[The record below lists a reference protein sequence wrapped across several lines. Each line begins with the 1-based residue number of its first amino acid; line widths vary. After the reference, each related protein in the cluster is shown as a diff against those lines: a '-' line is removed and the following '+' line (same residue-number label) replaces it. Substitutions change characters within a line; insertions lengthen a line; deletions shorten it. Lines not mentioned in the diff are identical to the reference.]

1 MARGNLRGVGSVRLG
16 ALLCV
21 PVVAVAAGL
30 AAFTGVGRS
39 AAPTQPITIGALLSL
54 TGGGDVYGPQQV
66 KGAQLAVRQINA
78 QGGVDGVPLKLVVR
92 DDKSVPATGRS
103 AMRQLIQ
110 KDGAVAVLG
119 PSLSLVAVSADPLAD
134 GLQTPV
140 VAVSNTANGIVGKC
154 AYPCTYIWRDSL
166 GEATAVPANIDQYVL
181 ESHPSTAAILYVD
194 GDKLGIDEARIAAAA
209 FGEEGV
215 RVVANQKLPATGDL
229 TASVTNAL
237 VGSPQVVFIGASF
250 GARAVDAMKQLR
262 ASGYFGTF
270 LGGNTFNSSTTGRLA
285 AAGKVGT
292 GARSGA
298 AWYDGNDFPANQ
310 QFITSYE
317 QTFNQPPDQFAA
329 QAFVGVEI
337 VADALRRG
345 KIAESSKSID
355 DKRIALQKALRAV
368 ALMTPL
374 GPFRFTQDHDVAQ
387 IVWVLSMTADG
398 GHSLAGFCDPG
409 C

>member
-1 MARGNLRGVGSVRLG
+1 MRAERLRGVGSVRLG
-16 ALLCV
+16 ALACV
-21 PVVAVAAGL
+21 PAVAVAAAL

-39 AAPTQPITIGALLSL
+39 AAPAQPITIGALLSL

-66 KGAQLAVRQINA
+66 KGAQLAVKQINA

-103 AMRQLIQ
+103 GMKQLIQ
-110 KDGAVAVLG
+110 HDGAVAVLG

-134 GLQTPV
+134 QLQTPV

-154 AYPCTYIWRDSL
+154 SYPCTYIWRDSL
-166 GEATAVPANIDQYVL
+166 GEATAVPANIDQFVL
-181 ESHPSTAAILYVD
+181 ESHPSSAAILYVD
-194 GDKLGIDEARIAAAA
+194 GDKLGIDEARIAAAS

-215 RVVANQKLPATGDL
+215 RVVADQKLPATGDL
-229 TASVTNAL
+229 RASVTNAL

-262 ASGYFGTF
+262 ESGYYGPF
-270 LGGNTFNSSTTGRLA
+270 LGGNTLNSATTGRLA
-285 AAGKVGT
+285 GKVGA
-292 GARSGA
+292 GSRSGA

-310 QFITSYE
+310 EFITAYE

-329 QAFVGVEI
+329 QAFVGVQI
-337 VADALRRG
+337 VADALKRG
-345 KIAESSKSID
+345 KIAASGKSVAD
-355 DKRIALQKALRAV
+355 ERAALQKSLRQV

-398 GHSLAGFCDPG
+398 GHTLAGFCDPS

>member
-1 MARGNLRGVGSVRLG
+1 M
-16 ALLCV
+16 
-21 PVVAVAAGL
+21 
-30 AAFTGVGRS
+30 
-39 AAPTQPITIGALLSL
+39 Q
-54 TGGGDVYGPQQV
+54 
-66 KGAQLAVRQINA
+66 
-78 QGGVDGVPLKLVVR
+78 
-92 DDKSVPATGRS
+92 
-103 AMRQLIQ
+103 QLIRR
-110 KDGAVAVLG
+110 DHAVAVLG
-119 PSLSLVAVSADPLAD
+119 PSLSLVAVKADPLAD
-134 GLQTPV
+134 GLRTPV

-154 AYPCTYIWRDSL
+154 PYACTYIWRDSL

-181 ESHPSTAAILYVD
+181 ESHPSTAAILYVE
-194 GDKLGIDEARIAAAA
+194 GDKLGIDEARIAAAS

-229 TASVTNAL
+229 TAAVTNAL
-237 VGSPQVVFIGASF
+237 VGNPQVVFIGASF

-270 LGGNTFNSSTTGRLA
+270 LGGNTLNSATTSRL
-285 AAGKVGT
+285 AGKVGA

-310 QFITSYE
+310 QFITAYE
-317 QTFNQPPDQFAA
+317 QTYDQPPDQFAA

-345 KIAESSKSID
+345 KIATSTKSIE
-355 DKRIALQKALRAV
+355 DKRVALQKSLRDV

-374 GPFRFTQDHDVAQ
+374 GPFRFTQDHDVSQ
-387 IVWVLSMTADG
+387 IVWVLSMTAAG
-398 GHSLAGFCDPG
+398 GHTLVGFCDPD

>member
-1 MARGNLRGVGSVRLG
+1 MRVGNLRGVGTLRLG
-16 ALLCV
+16 ALVCV
-21 PVVAVAAGL
+21 PAAVAAAAL
-30 AAFTGVGRS
+30 AAFTGAGRS
-39 AAPTQPITIGALLSL
+39 AAPAQPITIGALLSL
-54 TGGGDVYGPQQV
+54 TGGGDVYGPQQM
-66 KGAQLAVRQINA
+66 KGAQLAVKQINA

-92 DDKSVPATGRS
+92 DDKSVPASGRS
-103 AMRQLIQ
+103 GMKQLIRH
-110 KDGAVAVLG
+110 DDAVAVLG

-134 GLQTPV
+134 GLETPV

-154 AYPCTYIWRDSL
+154 PYACTYIWRDSL

-181 ESHPSTAAILYVD
+181 ESHPSTAAILYVE
-194 GDKLGIDEARIAAAA
+194 GDKLGIDEARIAAAG

-215 RVVANQKLPATGDL
+215 RVVADQKLPATGDL
-229 TASVTNAL
+229 TAAVTNAL

-262 ASGYFGTF
+262 ESGYFGTF
-270 LGGNTFNSSTTGRLA
+270 LGGNTLNSSTTGRLA
-285 AAGKVGT
+285 GKVGA

-317 QTFNQPPDQFAA
+317 QTYDQPPDQFAA

-345 KIAESSKSID
+345 KIATSTRSIE
-355 DKRIALQKALRAV
+355 DKRLALQKSLRDV

-398 GHSLAGFCDPG
+398 GHTLAGFCDPS

>member
-1 MARGNLRGVGSVRLG
+1 MQRANLRGVGKLRLG
-16 ALLCV
+16 ALVCV
-21 PVVAVAAGL
+21 PVVALAAAL
-30 AAFTGVGRS
+30 AAFAGAGRS
-39 AAPTQPITIGALLSL
+39 AAPAQPLTIGALLSL

-66 KGAQLAVRQINA
+66 KGARLAIKQINA

-92 DDKSVPATGRS
+92 DDKSVPASGRS
-103 AMRQLIQ
+103 GMRQLIQ
-110 KDGAVAVLG
+110 SDHAVAVLG
-119 PSLSLVAVSADPLAD
+119 PSLSLVAVSADPVAD
-134 GLQTPV
+134 RLQTPV
-140 VAVSNTANGIVGKC
+140 VAVSNTATGIVGKC

-181 ESHPSTAAILYVD
+181 ESHPSTAAILYVE
-194 GDKLGIDEARIAAAA
+194 GDKLGIDEGRIAAAS

-229 TASVTNAL
+229 TAAVTSAL
-237 VGSPQVVFIGASF
+237 VGNPQVVFIGASF

-262 ASGYFGTF
+262 ASGYFGAF
-270 LGGNTFNSSTTGRLA
+270 LGGNTLNSSTTGRLA
-285 AAGKVGT
+285 GKVGA

-310 QFITSYE
+310 QFITAYE
-317 QTFNQPPDQFAA
+317 QTYGQPPDQFAA

-337 VADALRRG
+337 VADALKRG
-345 KIAESSKSID
+345 GIATSSKSVE
-355 DKRIALQKALRAV
+355 DKRAALQKALRDV
-368 ALMTPL
+368 ALITPL
-374 GPFRFTQDHDVAQ
+374 GPFRFTQDHDVSQ

-398 GHSLAGFCDPG
+398 GHTLAGFCDPN

>member
-1 MARGNLRGVGSVRLG
+1 VRLG
-16 ALLCV
+16 ALACV
-21 PVVAVAAGL
+21 PVVAVAAAL
-30 AAFTGVGRS
+30 AAFTGVGRG
-39 AAPTQPITIGALLSL
+39 AAPAQPITIGALLSL

-66 KGAQLAVRQINA
+66 KGAQLAVRQINE

-92 DDKSVPATGRS
+92 DDKSVPASGRS
-103 AMRQLIQ
+103 AMKQLIQ
-110 KDGAVAVLG
+110 RDHAVAVLG

-134 GLQTPV
+134 QLQTPV

-181 ESHPSTAAILYVD
+181 ESHPSSAAILYVE
-194 GDKLGIDEARIAAAA
+194 GDKLGIDEARIAAAS

-229 TASVTNAL
+229 TAAVTNAL

-262 ASGYFGTF
+262 ESGYYGTF
-270 LGGNTFNSSTTGRLA
+270 LGGNTLNSSTTGRLA
-285 AAGKVGT
+285 GKVGA
-292 GARSGA
+292 GSRSGA

-310 QFITSYE
+310 QFITAYE
-317 QTFNQPPDQFAA
+317 QTFDQPPDQFAA

-345 KIAESSKSID
+345 KIAAGGKPVAD
-355 DKRIALQKALRAV
+355 QRAALQKSLRQV

-398 GHSLAGFCDPG
+398 GHTLAGFCDPN